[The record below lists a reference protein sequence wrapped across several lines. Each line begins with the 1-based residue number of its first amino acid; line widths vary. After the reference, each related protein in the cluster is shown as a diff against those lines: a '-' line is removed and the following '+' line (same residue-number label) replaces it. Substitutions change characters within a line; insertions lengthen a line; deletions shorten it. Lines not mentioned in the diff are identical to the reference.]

1 MGDFVV
7 NDKLKEMSEKTS
19 TSRCLY
25 KSNPDKLNR
34 GLSSL
39 ASAIEYVFSDD
50 YKKTYLESLSK
61 AGVLGP
67 NTILRLKVLLQKRQR
82 LLNITP
88 MKSGFKLS

>member
-39 ASAIEYVFSDD
+39 TSAIEYVLSDD
-50 YKKTYLESLSK
+50 YKKAYLPSFR
-61 AGVLGP
+61 P
-67 NTILRLKVLLQKRQR
+67 NLLKK
-82 LLNITP
+82 
-88 MKSGFKLS
+88 